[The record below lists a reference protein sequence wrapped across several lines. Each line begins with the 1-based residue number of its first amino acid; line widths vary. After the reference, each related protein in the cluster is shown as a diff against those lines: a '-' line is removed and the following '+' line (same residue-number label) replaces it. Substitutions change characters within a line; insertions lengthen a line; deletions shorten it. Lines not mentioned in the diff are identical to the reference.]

1 MAVVQ
6 PHRTRYWLTPPAD
19 DPVAYE
25 AAVVTVCATYQE
37 APALA
42 AAQGGHTVSTDEKSG
57 IQALERKYAGLPLR
71 PGHVERREFEYI
83 RHGTQ
88 CLFANFDVS
97 TGRIVAPSIKAT
109 RTEEDFVAHIAQTV
123 ATDPDAVWVF
133 VVDNLNTHCSA
144 SLVEWVAAQCD
155 DPDGLGVKGEHGILH
170 TLTTRRA
177 FLQDRAHRIRFVYT
191 PAHSS
196 WLNQVEIWFGT
207 LTRLLLKR
215 GHFPSL
221 DDLRRQLLWFIRH
234 YNAVLAKPVRWTYT
248 GRPAQTPA
256 APALTPPLPQAA

>member
-25 AAVVTVCATYQE
+25 AAVVTVCQTYQE

-42 AAQGGHTVSTDEKSG
+42 EQGGHTVSTDEKSG
-57 IQALERKYAGLPLR
+57 IQALERKYPGLPLC

-97 TGRIVAPSIKAT
+97 TGHIVAPSIGST

-123 ATDPDAVWVF
+123 ATDPEAPWVF

-144 SLVEWVAAQCD
+144 SLVEWVAAQCGGPD
-155 DPDGLGVKGEHGILH
+155 DLGIKGEHGILQ
-170 TLTTRRA
+170 TLATRRT
-177 FLQDRAHRIRFVYT
+177 FLHEPSHRIRFVYT

-215 GHFPSL
+215 GHFTSL
-221 DDLRRQLLWFIRH
+221 EDLRRQLLWFIDH
-234 YNAVLAKPVRWTYT
+234 YNAVLAKPVNWTYT

-256 APALTPPLPQAA
+256 APAPTPALPQAA